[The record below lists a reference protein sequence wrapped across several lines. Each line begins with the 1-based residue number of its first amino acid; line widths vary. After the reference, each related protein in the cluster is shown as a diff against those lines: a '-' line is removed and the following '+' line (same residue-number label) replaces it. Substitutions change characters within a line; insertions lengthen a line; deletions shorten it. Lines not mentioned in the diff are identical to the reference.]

1 MNQPEHPL
9 SSDDTLETL
18 LDEWEEAIERGDRP
32 DPDQFCSAYPHLI
45 DEFRAKTQMLDR
57 LNGQLEQRPAA
68 PELAPASKGKRTPPE
83 DAPCS
88 AIDWRCHVSRLDYH
102 AHGGLGIVFRGFDQN
117 LHRDVAV
124 KFIRERR
131 RMNPLDLQRFRIE
144 AEITSRLDHPGVAPV
159 HGYGKTE
166 NGVPFYSMR
175 MVEGQT
181 LQERVDEY
189 HKRLRK
195 EADPSDS
202 SVEFRKLLSAFVSV
216 CNTIEYAHNRGIIN
230 CDIKPVNVM
239 IGKYGETIVL
249 DWGCAKYVGS
259 AGKAES
265 VGEESLKPLS
275 NTNDSDPSVLTG
287 GTPIYM
293 SPEQHAQ
300 AEEIGPSTDIYS
312 LGVTLYR
319 LVTGQPAFS
328 PDSTL
333 PKIREHVL
341 RGKFRKPNDI
351 CPWVSKALEAICL
364 KAMALSPEDRYAS
377 AADLAR
383 DIERYL
389 ADEEVAAY
397 SEPVSRRV
405 ARLMRRHRGV
415 SQVLM
420 LSVLLF
426 IVVSSVFAVV
436 MGRSAAREA
445 NARQNATEMRNRS
458 LQFAARSAA
467 TSMALKINDAWRIL
481 EIESNSQLLR
491 NELAAIQGASSGTD
505 WKALQE
511 WLIHRAQKNERA
523 TDALSWFLC
532 KADGTQVAR
541 FPLIDEETDDVYDSI
556 GRNFAFR
563 DYFRGSGPVRNGKPH
578 INDVHLSAVYQ
589 SSNTANLKVAFSIPV
604 WSDKEDNGDRK
615 FLGVLGYSVELGRF
629 AVLQDAEESH
639 TMQQNAVLVDMRKAD
654 PHDETDL
661 YGVVLQHQE
670 MQDFL
675 QTLPPDLSLLPKL
688 PEATLETLETYR
700 EQRIQQIRRNGFAA
714 STGDVLLLS
723 DFQDPFELGA
733 TGSIVAACEPVCVVG
748 RSEEGV
754 VDTGWLVVI
763 EEFATD
769 PSKPG
774 K

>member
-1 MNQPEHPL
+1 MNHPDPPL
-9 SSDDTLETL
+9 SSDDTLEIL
-18 LDEWEEAIERGDRP
+18 LDEWEEAVERGERP
-32 DPDQFCSAYPHLI
+32 DLEQYCARYPHLA
-45 DEFRAKTQMLDR
+45 DEFRAKTEMLAK
-57 LNGQLEQRPAA
+57 LNGQLDEQMADTYVPQGPRKG
-68 PELAPASKGKRTPPE
+68 PES
-83 DAPCS
+83 APCS
-88 AIDWRCHVSRLDYH
+88 AIDWRCHVGKLDYH

-131 RMNPLDLQRFRIE
+131 RMNIEDLQRFRIE

-181 LQERVDEY
+181 LQERIDEY

-202 SVEFRKLLSAFVSV
+202 SVEFRKLLSSFVSV

-230 CDIKPVNVM
+230 CDVKPGNVM
-239 IGKYGETIVL
+239 LGKYGETIVL

-275 NTNDSDPSVLTG
+275 NTNDSDPSALTG

-300 AEEIGPSTDIYS
+300 SEEIGPSTDIYS

-319 LVTGQPAFS
+319 IVTGQPAFS
-328 PDSTL
+328 PESSL
-333 PKIREHVL
+333 PKIREQVL
-341 RGKFRKPNDI
+341 RGKFRKPNDV
-351 CPWVSKALEAICL
+351 CPWVSKALEAICM

-397 SEPVSRRV
+397 SEPISRRM

-436 MGRSAAREA
+436 MGRMASLEA
-445 NARQNATEMRNRS
+445 NARENATEMRNRS

-491 NELAAIQGASSGTD
+491 NELETIQGSSSNAD
-505 WKALQE
+505 WKTVQE
-511 WLIHRAQKNERA
+511 WLIRRAQQNERS
-523 TDALSWFLC
+523 TEALSWFLC

-563 DYFRGSGPVRNGKPH
+563 DYFRGSGAGRNGTPH
-578 INDVHLSAVYQ
+578 ITDVHLSAVYQ
-589 SSNTANLKVAFSIPV
+589 SSNTANLKVAFSIPI
-604 WSDKEDNGDRK
+604 WSEKTEDGGKE

-639 TMQQNAVLVDMRKAD
+639 TMHQNAVLVDMRTSD
-654 PHDETDL
+654 PQDETDL
-661 YGVVLQHQE
+661 YGVVLQHQLME
-670 MQDFL
+670 DFIES
-675 QTLPPDLSLLPKL
+675 LPPNLELLPKL
-688 PEATLETLETYR
+688 TDETLETLEEYR
-700 EQRIQQIRRNGFAA
+700 KQRIEQIRRAGFAA
-714 STGDVLLLS
+714 STGDVLLVS

-754 VDTGWLVVI
+754 VDTGWVVII
-763 EEFATD
+763 EEFVKERPESAR
-769 PSKPG
+769 
-774 K
+774 